1 MAVKIRLRRVG
12 RKKIPTYRVVVADIR
27 SPRDGR
33 FLEIVGQYN
42 PVSNPPVINI
52 NMDKV
57 NAWIKKG
64 AKPTEKVRSLINKVA
79 KIQADKGSDKAVES

>member
-64 AKPTEKVRSLINKVA
+64 AKPTEKVRSLINKMA
-79 KIQADKGSDKAVES
+79 KIQSDKGSDKAVES

>member
-57 NAWIKKG
+57 
-64 AKPTEKVRSLINKVA
+64 RSLINKMA

>member
-64 AKPTEKVRSLINKVA
+64 AKPTEKVRSLINKMA